1 MCVHATVAIGGVLR
15 LPSSNQSHHVRCLRF
30 RRPTGARAI
39 SVPSGRANDQDHPV
53 AAFEG
58 GADFIVPLPRS
69 ARGGV
74 GDVGVRCGSGSL
86 RRSAQPAGRRCR
98 RSGAGRFQKTPSGV
112 IQGFYVCGTN
122 RGTTFLNYC
131 FYWNN
136 GGVVGSHPDRLVRP
150 DSRWKSGAGAAA
162 IARGWRRPG
171 AEPRSHDTR
180 VWWTCGRE
188 MHPRGH
194 GCAMPLDRRAVGAD
208 RTRCAKRPIAGV
220 VDIRY
225 GRRRPRETSG
235 TFAGHEGTEKASCIE
250 AETVVAREVVA
261 VAREASP
268 AVRSTDT
275 VTATPSAPNKRPAA
289 HVESDT
295 PRSPQATA
303 GQLHRGASRSNAGLN
318 RLRRKT
324 ADRPAKLI
332 RTPARCR

>member
-1 MCVHATVAIGGVLR
+1 MWE
-15 LPSSNQSHHVRCLRF
+15 LP
-30 RRPTGARAI
+30 
-39 SVPSGRANDQDHPV
+39 
-53 AAFEG
+53 
-58 GADFIVPLPRS
+58 
-69 ARGGV
+69 
-74 GDVGVRCGSGSL
+74 CGS
-86 RRSAQPAGRRCR
+86 
-98 RSGAGRFQKTPSGV
+98 
-112 IQGFYVCGTN
+112 
-122 RGTTFLNYC
+122 
-131 FYWNN
+131 
-136 GGVVGSHPDRLVRP
+136 VVGSHPDRLVRP
-150 DSRWKSGAGAAA
+150 DSRWESGAGAAS

-194 GCAMPLDRRAVGAD
+194 GCAMPLDRRAAGAD
-208 RTRCAKRPIAGV
+208 RTRCAKRPITGV

-250 AETVVAREVVA
+250 AETVVAIEAVA
-261 VAREASP
+261 VAWEASR

-289 HVESDT
+289 HVDFDT

-303 GQLHRGASRSNAGLN
+303 GQLHRGASRSNAGPN

-324 ADRPAKLI
+324 ADRPATLTDS
-332 RTPARCR
+332 RRPGAADAAPGAVDPSRSPPATDAPAGLPVRCGSWPFPYQIDKHAVVDAPGGRP

>member
-122 RGTTFLNYC
+122 R
-131 FYWNN
+131 
-136 GGVVGSHPDRLVRP
+136 
-150 DSRWKSGAGAAA
+150 
-162 IARGWRRPG
+162 
-171 AEPRSHDTR
+171 
-180 VWWTCGRE
+180 
-188 MHPRGH
+188 
-194 GCAMPLDRRAVGAD
+194 
-208 RTRCAKRPIAGV
+208 AKRPIAGV

-303 GQLHRGASRSNAGLN
+303 GQLHRGALRSNAGPN

-324 ADRPAKLI
+324 ADRPATLI
-332 RTPARCR
+332 RTPARRR

>member
-58 GADFIVPLPRS
+58 GADFIVPLPRC

-74 GDVGVRCGSGSL
+74 ADVGVGCGSGSL

-150 DSRWKSGAGAAA
+150 DSRWKSGAGAAS

-171 AEPRSHDTR
+171 AKAQWRDTR
-180 VWWTCGRE
+180 VWRSCGGRCTRVGTDAPCRSIDGRWGRIEPDAPSARSRAWWTSDTAGGGLARLLE
-188 MHPRGH
+188 RSRGARGH
-194 GCAMPLDRRAVGAD
+194 G
-208 RTRCAKRPIAGV
+208 RCP
-220 VDIRY
+220 
-225 GRRRPRETSG
+225 
-235 TFAGHEGTEKASCIE
+235 ASKP
-250 AETVVAREVVA
+250 TL
-261 VAREASP
+261 SW
-268 AVRSTDT
+268 
-275 VTATPSAPNKRPAA
+275 
-289 HVESDT
+289 
-295 PRSPQATA
+295 
-303 GQLHRGASRSNAGLN
+303 
-318 RLRRKT
+318 
-324 ADRPAKLI
+324 
-332 RTPARCR
+332 

>member
-1 MCVHATVAIGGVLR
+1 MWE
-15 LPSSNQSHHVRCLRF
+15 LP
-30 RRPTGARAI
+30 
-39 SVPSGRANDQDHPV
+39 
-53 AAFEG
+53 
-58 GADFIVPLPRS
+58 
-69 ARGGV
+69 
-74 GDVGVRCGSGSL
+74 CGS
-86 RRSAQPAGRRCR
+86 
-98 RSGAGRFQKTPSGV
+98 
-112 IQGFYVCGTN
+112 
-122 RGTTFLNYC
+122 
-131 FYWNN
+131 
-136 GGVVGSHPDRLVRP
+136 VVGSHLDRLVRP
-150 DSRWKSGAGAAA
+150 DSRWKSGAGAAS

-171 AEPRSHDTR
+171 AKSQFARYASMAELR
-180 VWWTCGRE
+180 RE

-194 GCAMPLDRRAVGAD
+194 GCAMPLDRRAAGAD

-235 TFAGHEGTEKASCIE
+235 TFAGREGTRQMSCIE

-261 VAREASP
+261 VAWEASR

-303 GQLHRGASRSNAGLN
+303 GQLHRGASRSNAGPN

-324 ADRPAKLI
+324 ADRPAKLTSYAGPVPLT
-332 RTPARCR
+332 RRRAR

>member
-1 MCVHATVAIGGVLR
+1 MWE
-15 LPSSNQSHHVRCLRF
+15 LP
-30 RRPTGARAI
+30 
-39 SVPSGRANDQDHPV
+39 
-53 AAFEG
+53 
-58 GADFIVPLPRS
+58 
-69 ARGGV
+69 
-74 GDVGVRCGSGSL
+74 CGS
-86 RRSAQPAGRRCR
+86 
-98 RSGAGRFQKTPSGV
+98 
-112 IQGFYVCGTN
+112 
-122 RGTTFLNYC
+122 
-131 FYWNN
+131 
-136 GGVVGSHPDRLVRP
+136 VVGSHPDRLVRP
-150 DSRWKSGAGAAA
+150 DSRWKSGAGAAS

-171 AEPRSHDTR
+171 AEPRSRDTR

-194 GCAMPLDRRAVGAD
+194 GCAMPLDRRAAGAD
-208 RTRCAKRPIAGV
+208 RTRCAKRPITGV

-303 GQLHRGASRSNAGLN
+303 GQLHRGASRSNAGPN

-324 ADRPAKLI
+324 ADRPAKLTSYAGPVPLT
-332 RTPARCR
+332 RRRAR